1 MTRPST
7 LHAVAIVAIAAA
19 LLLAGCGRKGRL
31 DQPPDAAPTPQA
43 VAPQPDQPRD
53 LLTQTP
59 SDLDDKP
66 ALTTGPK
73 RRLPI
78 DVLLN

>member
-7 LHAVAIVAIAAA
+7 LHAAAIMAIAAA
-19 LLLAGCGRKGRL
+19 LLLGGCGRKGKL
-31 DQPPDAAPTPQA
+31 DAPPDATPTPQA
-43 VAPQPDQPRD
+43 AAPQQQPDQPRD
-53 LLTQTP
+53 ALAP
-59 SDLDDKP
+59 SDVEDKP
-66 ALTTGPK
+66 VATTGPK

>member
-1 MTRPST
+1 MNRPST
-7 LHAVAIVAIAAA
+7 LRAAAIVAIAAA

-31 DQPPDAAPTPQA
+31 DPPPDAPAVPQA
-43 VAPQPDQPRD
+43 NAPPSGEQRQD

-59 SDLDDKP
+59 DDDKP
-66 ALTTGPK
+66 STPGVPK

-78 DVLLN
+78 DVPLN